1 MPVDHADLVTLAN
14 PRSPV
19 AEAFRTLRSNIQ
31 LSSLDRPVRSLLV
44 TSAGPDEGKSTTL
57 ANLGVTFA
65 QGGTRTLLVDCDL
78 RRPSLHSLFGVANDR
93 GLTSML
99 LAEEHGPS
107 PIVATPVEGLRL
119 LPCGPPPPN
128 PSEVLGS
135 QRFQTLLSG
144 LQAEADLLLF
154 DCPPALAVSDA
165 AVLSRHVEAVL
176 LVASAGKTKR
186 DHAGRARQMLERAGA
201 RILGVELNKAR
212 VDAAGYSTYTV

>member
-1 MPVDHADLVTLAN
+1 DARRPALTEGAMPVDNADLVTLAN

-19 AEAFRTLRSNIQ
+19 AEAFRTLRTNVQ

-44 TSAGPDEGKSTTL
+44 TSASSEEGKSTTL

-65 QGGTRTLLVDCDL
+65 QGGVRTLLVDCDL
-78 RRPSLHSLFGVANDR
+78 RRPALHTLFGVVNER

-99 LAEEHGPS
+99 LAEEGGPS

-135 QRFQTLLSG
+135 TRFQTLMAG
-144 LQAEADLLLF
+144 L
-154 DCPPALAVSDA
+154 
-165 AVLSRHVEAVL
+165 
-176 LVASAGKTKR
+176 
-186 DHAGRARQMLERAGA
+186 
-201 RILGVELNKAR
+201 
-212 VDAAGYSTYTV
+212 